1 MSKIHLSA
9 TRCIRHFLCHQ
20 TDDVS
25 VSIIDEKIDRAF
37 FMHRYI
43 YHHHEFIMQSQNAET
58 TVSER
63 KSTDRRCAF
72 SLKVRLNSLILLFVA
87 RSYFSL
93 HHLTFFC
100 RFERVISSAIEISDS
115 LFIIQESEMIR
126 SRGRFSRAENRRRAT
141 ENVKMNHHIDTK
153 VKRITAKEQA
163 FENSTL
169 RALSQ
174 FERVQIEMT
183 FIHDEM
189 IDSTAE
195 LAVHRADSVSSRE
208 RGRGR
213 ERGRSRERGRG
224 RGRRDREQAVSE

>member
-1 MSKIHLSA
+1 MSKTHLSA

-25 VSIIDEKIDRAF
+25 ISIIDEKIDRAF

-63 KSTDRRCAF
+63 KFIDRRRAF
-72 SLKVRLNSLILLFVA
+72 SLKMRLNSLI
-87 RSYFSL
+87 FSL
-93 HHLTFFC
+93 HHLPSFC
-100 RFERVISSAIEISDS
+100 RFERVIPSAIEISDS
-115 LFIIQESEMIR
+115 LLIIQEPEMIR
-126 SRGRFSRAENRRRAT
+126 SRDRSSRTKNRRRAT

-153 VKRITAKEQA
+153 VKRITAKKQA

-183 FIHDEM
+183 SIHDKM

-195 LAVHRADSVSSRE
+195 LAVHRADSASNRE
-208 RGRGR
+208 RGRD
-213 ERGRSRERGRG
+213 RGRG
-224 RGRRDREQAVSE
+224 RLRERRRGRKRRDQRQAVSK